1 MNFAGEGDKAHLQP
15 LQGFE
20 QTHDLFGFAAV
31 GDGQESVAA
40 GEHAH
45 IPVKSFGR
53 VQEKGGG
60 SRAGECCGDFSSD
73 EAGFSHAGDHDAA
86 FAGEQKVHRFFEAG
100 IETRQDVLNRLRF
113 DFENAARGVEA
124 HGWPH
129 MTPKSRIN
137 RKGTIYRAPTNRQ
150 IGGASRWL
158 NPFSSDEPRCLVLSI
173 SPTGRGAAPGE
184 ERSGRRTKPLRDCHE
199 SPGKFHLLRRLH
211 LREPA
216 AR

>member
-1 MNFAGEGDKAHLQP
+1 MDCNYLIWLCFFFFFQAEDGIRDDLVTGV
-15 LQGFE
+15 
-20 QTHDLFGFAAV
+20 QTCAFR
-31 GDGQESVAA
+31 S
-40 GEHAH
+40 
-45 IPVKSFGR
+45 
-53 VQEKGGG
+53 
-60 SRAGECCGDFSSD
+60 
-73 EAGFSHAGDHDAA
+73 

-137 RKGTIYRAPTNRQ
+137 RKGTIYRAPMNRQ

-158 NPFSSDEPRCLVLSI
+158 NLFSSDEPRCLVLSI

-199 SPGKFHLLRRLH
+199 S
-211 LREPA
+211 
-216 AR
+216 